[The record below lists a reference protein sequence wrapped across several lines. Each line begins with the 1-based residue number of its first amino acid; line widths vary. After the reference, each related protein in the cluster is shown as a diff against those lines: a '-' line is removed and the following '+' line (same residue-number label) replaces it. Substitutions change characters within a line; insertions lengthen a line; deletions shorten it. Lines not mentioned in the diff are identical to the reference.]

1 MIRRVVRVLVFLADS
16 PFARLR
22 ASEATPSLVAS
33 LVADASAS
41 MCGALDAMRARAP
54 SYTARASRA
63 GANPRARNSERG
75 AARRAFPQWNPFV
88 SAPDDPG
95 RLSSADKTRADD
107 SDGVLGRDDSWRSMR
122 DAETLR
128 IGISRPDAYFADM
141 GVRFDFD
148 ERVESSS
155 RDFEALNQL
164 FVSVGFSARAREKL
178 EKAVDNSHVALWATT
193 TRDSRFARKGQVVG
207 FARATS
213 DGTFNAT
220 IWDVAVSPAW
230 QRHGIGQGL
239 VERIVDRILDEDIC
253 NVGLYSEGKVVKLYE
268 SLGFRERCPRRA
280 VAMQFRHDTAPYT

>member
-1 MIRRVVRVLVFLADS
+1 
-16 PFARLR
+16 
-22 ASEATPSLVAS
+22 
-33 LVADASAS
+33 
-41 MCGALDAMRARAP
+41 MRARARDAP
-54 SYTARASRA
+54 TRAYGASARARERH
-63 GANPRARNSERG
+63 RARG
-75 AARRAFPQWNPFV
+75 VARRAFPQWNPFTN
-88 SAPDDPG
+88 APDNPV
-95 RLSSADKTRADD
+95 RLSTADKTRADD
-107 SDGVLGRDDSWRSMR
+107 SDGVLGRDDSWRSAR
-122 DAETLR
+122 DADALR

-239 VERIVDRILDEDIC
+239 MERIVDRILDEDIC

-268 SLGFRERCPRRA
+268 RLGFREHCPRRA
-280 VAMQFRHDTAPYT
+280 VAMQFRHESAPYS